1 MTKRQPQPLKIVF
14 LDRGTLGTKVEL
26 KSPGFLHELV
36 CHDATPA
43 DLVVARAAA
52 ADVLVVN
59 KVPITAATLER
70 ARHLRFIAV
79 AATGCNNIDLD
90 ACRARGIVVSNIRG
104 YARRTVPEHVFAM
117 IFALRRSLVPYRNSV
132 IRGRWQECGQF
143 CYFDYPISDLAG
155 STLGIVG
162 RGELGL
168 EVGRIADAFGMRV
181 QYAARK
187 GAVTSEPGRVPFAEF
202 LQTSD
207 IITLHC
213 PQTAETSNLLSHAE
227 FALMRRRPILINTA
241 RGGLIDDE
249 ALVEALDRNMVSAV
263 GLDVA
268 DTEPPSRDHPL
279 MRIAS
284 RDNVILT
291 PHVAWASHEAVQSLA
306 DQLVGNIEAFAQG
319 CPRNVVT

>member
-1 MTKRQPQPLKIVF
+1 MTMHQPQPLKIVF
-14 LDRGTLGTKVEL
+14 LDRGTLGTDVEL
-26 KSPGFLHELV
+26 KSPGFPHELV

-43 DLVVARAAA
+43 DLAAARAAA

-70 ARHLRFIAV
+70 ASHLRFIAV

-104 YARRTVPEHVFAM
+104 YARRAVPEHVFAM

-132 IRGRWQECGQF
+132 ISGRWQECGQF

-162 RGELGL
+162 QGELGL
-168 EVGRIADAFGMRV
+168 EVGRIGEAFGMRV

-187 GAVTSEPGRVPFAEF
+187 GAVTNEAGRVPFAEF

-213 PQTAETSNLLSHAE
+213 PQTAETRNLLSHAE
-227 FALMRRRPILINTA
+227 FGLMRRRPIIINTA

-268 DTEPPSRDHPL
+268 DTEPPARDHPL
-279 MRIAS
+279 MHIAS

-291 PHVAWASHEAVQSLA
+291 PHVAWASHEAVQALA

-319 CPRNVVT
+319 RPRNIVT